1 MKKKLSIIAMLIA
14 LLLTF
19 TACSSMSATQISGNW
34 HTNDIEYDPNYHEK
48 STYSV
53 SYDDIDATNTVYEFK
68 NIEGTYTMEIK
79 AGETST
85 LADGTTASDL
95 YKMTTTFT
103 LSGSY
108 AEKNGEKEYAFN
120 DYSVVSEVLFHR
132 LGNGYNLQPV
142 KSKTSY
148 NICVPSLNSLN
159 TFGLTLAKYDVEIAY
174 NAACSQAAFVK
185 TDKSDEIAAVSEELK
200 DVVNIDKASKV
211 EKTIS
216 KLQKN
221 YSFFD
226 NNQLY
231 FVARGMSF
239 EENSSYT
246 ISTILGNASNK
257 KNIVLKCSAVTT
269 RPYTFSINDE
279 NETLRSISSSE
290 VSISL
295 NGGSSSG
302 GSIKAYFAAK
312 SKNISNDMRNLLLQF
327 EEPYSY
333 GLGKLVYKLKS
344 VEYQ

>member
-1 MKKKLSIIAMLIA
+1 MKKKLSITAMLIA

-34 HTNDIEYDPNYHEK
+34 HADNIKYDPNYHEK
-48 STYSV
+48 LTYTV
-53 SYDDIDATNTVYEFK
+53 SFDDIDATNSVYEFK
-68 NIEGTYTMEIK
+68 NIEGEYVMEIK
-79 AGETST
+79 AGETAT
-85 LADGTTASDL
+85 FADGTTASDL

-108 AEKNGEKEYAFN
+108 TEKNGEKEYSFD
-120 DYSVVSEVLFHR
+120 DYSVVSEVLFHH
-132 LGNGYNLQPV
+132 LGDGYNLQPV

-159 TFGLTLAKYDVEIAY
+159 SFGLTLAKYDVEIEY
-174 NAACSQAAFVK
+174 NSSCSQATFVK
-185 TDKSDEIAAVSEELK
+185 NDKSDEITATVPEALK
-200 DVVNIDKASKV
+200 SVVTIDKASKV

-231 FVARGMSF
+231 FVARGMAF
-239 EENSSYT
+239 EEDASFT
-246 ISTILGNASNK
+246 VSTILGNASNK
-257 KNIVLKCSAVTT
+257 KNVVLKCSAVTT
-269 RPYTFSINDE
+269 RPYTFSINDGDKVQ
-279 NETLRSISSSE
+279 RSISSSE

-312 SKNISNDMRNLLLQF
+312 SKNISNENRNLLLQF

-333 GLGKLVYKLKS
+333 GLGKLVYKLTS
-344 VEYQ
+344 VEI